1 MIISFVFRTINQTT
15 PTQSKAAVF
24 NKKNSFVNLYIKENP
39 KSSLNWFEIM
49 RPTGNI

>member
-1 MIISFVFRTINQTT
+1 MIISFVFGTINQT
-15 PTQSKAAVF
+15 TQSKAAVF